1 MNFGTIIRGEIDLLK
16 LELEKGIDV
25 NQKDE
30 FGNTALHI
38 ACDEGYINIVK
49 LLLKY
54 PVNINTKGLH
64 DYTPLLYAISNRN
77 TDLVVLLLKHKANI
91 NCQDDEGNS
100 AIMTAVMRYRKGD
113 TSVIETLLEHGAD
126 PKTPNKHGITLYK
139 LLDMPR
145 KKEIAHLFE

>member
-38 ACDEGYINIVK
+38 ASKRGHVEIVK

-54 PVNINTKGLH
+54 PVNINDKGLH

-77 TDLVVLLLKHKANI
+77 NDLVKLLLEHKADI

-113 TSVIETLLEHGAD
+113 TSIIEILLEHGAD
-126 PKTPNKHGITLYK
+126 SKTPNKHGITLYK
-139 LLDMPR
+139 LLEVPR